1 MLRAIGVV
9 IAAVATFAFLV
20 STQVITVEAKPSES
34 ITINGLSPQGG
45 NTLAVACSTFLETC
59 KPMDSQNNR
68 KTVEAKPS
76 ERSQGGNTL
85 AVACSTFLETC
96 KPMDSQNNRKT
107 VEAKPSERSQGG
119 NTLAVACSTFLE
131 TCKPMDS
138 SRKIVEAKP
147 SESIT
152 IDGLSPPQGKSTLGE
167 ERTYAEMV
175 RGLSPPQ
182 GKSTLAEERTYAE
195 MMWAEMMWGS
205 KE

>member
-59 KPMDSQNNR
+59 KPMDSQNSR

-96 KPMDSQNNRKT
+96 KPMNSQNSRKT
-107 VEAKPSERSQGG
+107 
-119 NTLAVACSTFLE
+119 
-131 TCKPMDS
+131 
-138 SRKIVEAKP
+138 VEAKP

-195 MMWAEMMWGS
+195 MMWAEIMSDS